1 MNILDVR
8 LDPDFPRG
16 RLTASKFSFEQ
27 RLNALGYL
35 YCELVVGLLSFFLFS
50 NHIRDSIIQIS
61 DIF

>member
-8 LDPDFPRG
+8 LDRDFPRG

-35 YCELVVGLLSFFLFS
+35 YCELVVGLQVSLFS
-50 NHIRDSIIQIS
+50 NHIRDSIIRIC